1 MLYEILSPVPNQW
14 DGLRSGLH
22 CDILGSGEKKMF
34 ILMEKPW
41 MVYPIGILMFP
52 LFSMWC
58 HICYTHYMVSLYMML
73 IQWYPPWIYI
83 YTYIHIPYSN
93 DIPHYSY
100 IIHPYLFHPVISV
113 IIVYSQH
120 SHTPSTQKWRLPTS
134 WTVRW
139 TPRAAMAAAMAL
151 CTARWPTACDP
162 TRGIGR
168 NGEEFHPGKHPFCIH

>member
-1 MLYEILSPVPNQW
+1 MKFYLQFQTSEMVCEVGYTAIYWDLVKKNVHPYGKTMDGLSNRDINVSIVFHVMSYMLYPLYGI
-14 DGLRSGLH
+14 
-22 CDILGSGEKKMF
+22 I
-34 ILMEKPW
+34 
-41 MVYPIGILMFP
+41 VYDADPMI
-52 LFSMWC
+52 
-58 HICYTHYMVSLYMML
+58 
-73 IQWYPPWIYI
+73 PPMNIYI